1 MSGPPNPPNSSTIVR
16 NEGYDPDYFRSIVAR
31 AKASGKIVV
40 PEEAAPQP
48 PKPEEKPI
56 PMGAFVDFDFT
67 TLNKVLGLAINRAMT
82 PMRISRAIHNR
93 LDAMTPVEKADI
105 PFVVRE
111 MIEGLR
117 CTILG
122 TSPADPGKPITAEVA
137 WVSETSAK
145 ITAPRFPDF
154 MLRLERSLAWPHFRS
169 QLAWLQIA
177 SGELLLQGAVVQAS
191 WIHDKEQGR
200 PQGTTLL
207 SILSSMQRFPAT
219 MACIAQ
225 ELLDAD
231 D

>member
-1 MSGPPNPPNSSTIVR
+1 MSGNPPNSSTIVR
-16 NEGYDPDYFRSIVAR
+16 NEAYDPDYFRSIVAR
-31 AKASGKIVV
+31 AKASGKIVI
-40 PEEAAPQP
+40 PEEVVQP

-56 PMGAFVDFDFT
+56 QMGAFVDFDFT

-93 LDAMTPVEKADI
+93 LDAMTPIEKADI
-105 PFVVRE
+105 PMVVRE

-117 CTILG
+117 YTILG
-122 TSPADPGKPITAEVA
+122 TQPADPGKPIAAEVT

-154 MLRLERSLAWPHFRS
+154 MLRLERSLSWSHFRS

-177 SGELLLQGAVVQAS
+177 SGELLVQGAVVQSA
-191 WIHDKEQGR
+191 WLHDEATGCR
-200 PQGTTLL
+200 QGTTLL
-207 SILSSMQRFPAT
+207 SILSSMQRFPST
-219 MACIAQ
+219 MTCIAQ